1 MHAMPVLACP
11 DCGHDVSTLA
21 PVCPHC
27 GRPMNSPQS
36 ALQPQPPVTG
46 PEETLWK
53 GTPSPKVLVGRVIGL
68 IVIVVAIPFAA
79 HWFAAHTNAI
89 DQQASIIKIGWWVTG
104 IVFLIQLVRLII
116 ALMRIRSTL
125 YTITNQR
132 ILIENGILSKA
143 LNEIDL
149 RTVDDT
155 QFYQSLIARILGIG
169 NVTLISTDKEEPVL
183 VLHNV
188 PDPRNLRETIRSNA
202 YRMSQRQLFTR
213 QA

>member
-1 MHAMPVLACP
+1 MPVLACP

-27 GRPMNSPQS
+27 GRPMSSPQS
-36 ALQPQPPVTG
+36 ALQPQPPVAG
-46 PEETLWK
+46 PEETIWK
-53 GTPSPKVLVGRVIGL
+53 GTPSPKVLIGRVIGL
-68 IVIVVAIPFAA
+68 IVIVIAIPLAA
-79 HWFAAHTNAI
+79 HWFAGRTNVI
-89 DQQASIIKIGWWVTG
+89 DRQESIIKIGWWVTA
-104 IVFLIQLVRLII
+104 IIFVIQLIRLVI

-132 ILIENGILSKA
+132 ILIENGVLSKS

-155 QFYQSLIARILGIG
+155 QFYQAFISRILGIG

>member
-1 MHAMPVLACP
+1 MN
-11 DCGHDVSTLA
+11 A
-21 PVCPHC
+21 PL
-27 GRPMNSPQS
+27 S
-36 ALQPQPPVTG
+36 ALQPPPPVTG

-53 GTPSPKVLVGRVIGL
+53 GTPSPKVLIGRVIGL
-68 IVIVVAIPFAA
+68 IVIVIAVPLAA
-79 HWFAAHTNAI
+79 HWFAGTTNAI
-89 DQQASIIKIGWWVTG
+89 DQQATIVKIGWWLTG

-116 ALMRIRSTL
+116 ALMRIRSTV
-125 YTITNQR
+125 YTITTQR

-149 RTVDDT
+149 RTIDDT
-155 QFYQSLIARILGIG
+155 QFYQSFTARLLGIG

-183 VLHNV
+183 VLRSV
-188 PDPRNLRETIRSNA
+188 PDPRNLRETIRANA

>member
-1 MHAMPVLACP
+1 MPVLACP

-27 GRPMNSPQS
+27 GRPMNAPQS
-36 ALQPQPPVTG
+36 ALQPQPAAVG
-46 PEETLWK
+46 PEEQLWK
-53 GTPSPKVLVGRVIGL
+53 GTPSPKVLIGRVLGL
-68 IVIVVAIPFAA
+68 IVIVVAIPWAA
-79 HWFAAHTNAI
+79 HWAASHTNAI
-89 DQQASIIKIGWWVTG
+89 DQQTSIVKIGWYVTG
-104 IVFLIQLVRLII
+104 IIFLIQLVRLII

-132 ILIENGILSKA
+132 ILIENGILSKS

-149 RTVDDT
+149 RTIDDT
-155 QFYQSLIARILGIG
+155 QFYQSFIARILGIG
-169 NVTLISTDKEEPVL
+169 NVTLISTDKAEPVL
-183 VLHNV
+183 VLHSI
-188 PDPRNLRETIRSNA
+188 PDPRNLRETIRANA

>member
-1 MHAMPVLACP
+1 MPVLACP

-27 GRPMNSPQS
+27 GRPMNAPQA
-36 ALQPQPPVTG
+36 ALQVPTATIG

-53 GTPSPKVLVGRVIGL
+53 GTPSPKVLIGRVVGL
-68 IVIVVAIPFAA
+68 IVIVIAIPWAA
-79 HWFAAHTNAI
+79 HWLASHTNAI
-89 DQQASIIKIGWWVTG
+89 DQQATIIKVGWWLTAV
-104 IVFLIQLVRLII
+104 VFLIQLTRLIVS
-116 ALMRIRSTL
+116 LLRIRSTL
-125 YTITNQR
+125 YTLTTQR
-132 ILIENGILSKA
+132 ILIEHGILSKSV
-143 LNEIDL
+143 NEIDL
-149 RTVDDT
+149 RTIDDT
-155 QFYQSLIARILGIG
+155 QFFQSFTARILGIG

-183 VLHNV
+183 VLHSV

>member
-1 MHAMPVLACP
+1 MPVLACP

-27 GRPMNSPQS
+27 GRPMNTPQS
-36 ALQPQPPVTG
+36 ALQPPPAMSG

-53 GTPSPKVLVGRVIGL
+53 GTPSPKVLIGRVAGL
-68 IVIVVAIPFAA
+68 IVIVIAIPWAA
-79 HWFAAHTNAI
+79 HWLAAHNNAI
-89 DQQASIIKIGWWVTG
+89 DQQDRIRNAGWWVMG
-104 IVFLIQLVRLII
+104 IVFVIQLVRLGI
-116 ALMRIRSTL
+116 ALMRIRSTQ
-125 YTITNQR
+125 YTITTQR
-132 ILIENGILSKA
+132 ILIEHGVLSKS

-155 QFYQSLIARILGIG
+155 QFYQSFIARILGIG

-183 VLHNV
+183 VLHSV
-188 PDPRNLRETIRSNA
+188 PDPRNLRETIRTNA
-202 YRMSQRQLFTR
+202 YRMSQRQLFTL

>member
-1 MHAMPVLACP
+1 MPVLACP

-36 ALQPQPPVTG
+36 ALQPQAPITG

-53 GTPSPKVLVGRVIGL
+53 GTPSPRVLVGRVIGL
-68 IVIVVAIPFAA
+68 IVIVIAIPWAA
-79 HWFAAHTNAI
+79 HWSASHTNAI
-89 DQQASIIKIGWWVTG
+89 DQQASIVKIGWWVTG
-104 IVFLIQLVRLII
+104 IIFLIQLVRLVI
-116 ALMRIRSTL
+116 ALMRIRSTQ

-132 ILIENGILSKA
+132 ILIENGVLSKS

-155 QFYQSLIARILGIG
+155 QFYQSAIARILGIG
-169 NVTLISTDKEEPVL
+169 NVTLISTDKQEPVL
-183 VLHNV
+183 VLHSV
-188 PDPRNLRETIRSNA
+188 PNPRNLRETIRTNA

>member
-1 MHAMPVLACP
+1 
-11 DCGHDVSTLA
+11 
-21 PVCPHC
+21 
-27 GRPMNSPQS
+27 MNTPQA
-36 ALQPQPPVTG
+36 ALQPQAAASG

-68 IVIVVAIPFAA
+68 IVIVIAIPLAA
-79 HWFAAHTNAI
+79 HWLAGRSNAL
-89 DQQASIIKIGWWVTG
+89 DQQASMIGWWVTA
-104 IVFLIQLVRLII
+104 IIFVIQLVRLVI
-116 ALMRIRSTL
+116 ALMRIRSTQ

-132 ILIENGILSKA
+132 ILIENGILSKS

-149 RTVDDT
+149 RTIDDT
-155 QFYQSLIARILGIG
+155 QFYQSFIARILGIG
-169 NVTLISTDKEEPVL
+169 NVTLISTDKQEPVL
-183 VLHNV
+183 VLHSI

>member
-1 MHAMPVLACP
+1 MPVLACP
-11 DCGHDVSTLA
+11 DCGHDVSTMA

-27 GRPMNSPQS
+27 GRPMNAPQS
-36 ALQPQPPVTG
+36 ALQPPAPMTS

-53 GTPSPKVLVGRVIGL
+53 GTPSPKVLIGRILGL
-68 IVIVVAIPFAA
+68 IVIVIAIPWAA
-79 HWFAAHTNAI
+79 HWLAGRTTAI
-89 DQQASIIKIGWWVTG
+89 DQQASIVKIGWWITA
-104 IVFLIQLVRLII
+104 IVFVIQLVRLGI
-116 ALMRIRSTL
+116 ALMRIRSTE

-132 ILIENGILSKA
+132 ILIEHGILSKS

-149 RTVDDT
+149 RTIDDT
-155 QFYQSLIARILGIG
+155 QFYQAFISRLLGIG

-188 PDPRNLRETIRSNA
+188 PDPRNLRETIRTNA

>member
-1 MHAMPVLACP
+1 
-11 DCGHDVSTLA
+11 
-21 PVCPHC
+21 
-27 GRPMNSPQS
+27 MNAPQS
-36 ALQPQPPVTG
+36 ALQPQAPVTG

-53 GTPSPKVLVGRVIGL
+53 GTPSPKVLIGRVLGL
-68 IVIVVAIPFAA
+68 IVIVIAIPWAA
-79 HWFAAHTNAI
+79 HWAAAHTNAI

-104 IVFLIQLVRLII
+104 IVFVIQLIRLGI

-132 ILIENGILSKA
+132 ILIEHGILSKA

-149 RTVDDT
+149 RTIDDT

-183 VLHNV
+183 VLHNI
-188 PDPRNLRETIRSNA
+188 PDPRNLRETIRTNA